1 MTASHEI
8 RPAARVLVDQLL
20 IHGVDHVFCVP
31 GESYLAVLDA
41 LYDARHKIR
50 LVVNRHES
58 GSAFMAEAYG
68 KLTGR
73 PGLCLVTRGPGATNA
88 AVAIHTAFQDS
99 TPLVVL
105 VGQVGNNFADREA
118 FQEIDY
124 RRMFGQ
130 ITKWVGQIDQAE
142 RIPEYIAR
150 AFQIASSGRAGPVV
164 LALPEDMQTEAVAV
178 ADAHRYHPVHAAP
191 GAEQMVALRAHLARA
206 QRPIVLLGG
215 SGWDTSAC
223 ADVEE
228 FVCANHLPVTCVFR
242 RQDLADNHLANYVGD
257 VGIGINPR
265 LFERIRH
272 ADFVLALGTRLG
284 EVATSGYTLFDVPVP
299 GQTLIHVHAS
309 VEELGRV
316 IQPSLAINAGMPSM
330 ASALRSLE
338 PVVDPPWRE
347 RTRQARDEYEQWQ
360 EEPAIFAERPT
371 AVNQWRVLR
380 TLFTHIGMDALVANG
395 AGNFATWAHRFHRY
409 PGLARGR
416 RTQLAPTAGTM
427 GYGLPAGIG
436 AKIIDPAKS
445 VVILTGDGDFL
456 MTGQELATAVAE
468 RAAVLILVFNNG
480 MYGTIRMHQERTY
493 PHRVHGTTLHNPDFA
508 ALARAFGAFGESVES
523 TDAFEGALLAALGHI
538 RATGL
543 PALLELRVDPQII
556 TPSATL
562 ESLRLNR

>member
-178 ADAHRYHPVHAAP
+178 ADAHRYH
-191 GAEQMVALRAHLARA
+191 
-206 QRPIVLLGG
+206 
-215 SGWDTSAC
+215 
-223 ADVEE
+223 
-228 FVCANHLPVTCVFR
+228 
-242 RQDLADNHLANYVGD
+242 
-257 VGIGINPR
+257 
-265 LFERIRH
+265 
-272 ADFVLALGTRLG
+272 
-284 EVATSGYTLFDVPVP
+284 
-299 GQTLIHVHAS
+299 
-309 VEELGRV
+309 
-316 IQPSLAINAGMPSM
+316 
-330 ASALRSLE
+330 
-338 PVVDPPWRE
+338 
-347 RTRQARDEYEQWQ
+347 
-360 EEPAIFAERPT
+360 
-371 AVNQWRVLR
+371 
-380 TLFTHIGMDALVANG
+380 
-395 AGNFATWAHRFHRY
+395 
-409 PGLARGR
+409 
-416 RTQLAPTAGTM
+416 
-427 GYGLPAGIG
+427 
-436 AKIIDPAKS
+436 
-445 VVILTGDGDFL
+445 
-456 MTGQELATAVAE
+456 
-468 RAAVLILVFNNG
+468 
-480 MYGTIRMHQERTY
+480 
-493 PHRVHGTTLHNPDFA
+493 
-508 ALARAFGAFGESVES
+508 
-523 TDAFEGALLAALGHI
+523 
-538 RATGL
+538 
-543 PALLELRVDPQII
+543 
-556 TPSATL
+556 
-562 ESLRLNR
+562 